1 MFKKLEGDRN
11 KMRREKK
18 DIKKTHLEM
27 TTTISK
33 SKTTLDGINSWLD
46 TAEEKISELEDIAI
60 EVVQNEEREKKDWQ
74 NMSRTPVTCGNI
86 NHSHIHVI
94 GVVEGETE
102 KVAESII
109 RSLS

>member
-33 SKTTLDGINSWLD
+33 SKTTLDGTVDWTL
-46 TAEEKISELEDIAI
+46 
-60 EVVQNEEREKKDWQ
+60 QKK
-74 NMSRTPVTCGNI
+74 
-86 NHSHIHVI
+86 
-94 GVVEGETE
+94 
-102 KVAESII
+102 
-109 RSLS
+109 RSVNLKT